1 MAEFRGCLFFPELT
15 GLLLSK
21 IARKFFALKYEEE
34 TEKPL
39 GRWVQSATTAT
50 ATARNLKK
58 NENTIINFWLLLHL
72 FFFFLFF

>member
-1 MAEFRGCLFFPELT
+1 MGKKKHESHGRIP
-15 GLLLSK
+15 
-21 IARKFFALKYEEE
+21 RKYEEE

-58 NENTIINFWLLLHL
+58 NKNTIINFWLLLHL
-72 FFFFLFF
+72 FFFLKEANDGANAIY